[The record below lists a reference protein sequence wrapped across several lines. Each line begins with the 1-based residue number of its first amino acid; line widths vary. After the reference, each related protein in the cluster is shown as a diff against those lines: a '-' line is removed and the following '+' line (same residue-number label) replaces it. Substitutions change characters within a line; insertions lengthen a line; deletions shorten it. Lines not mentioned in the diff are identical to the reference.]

1 MPVRTDHL
9 PLTDRS
15 LDVSAALAQGV
26 LPTGLTAPAF
36 RAFLV
41 LLASADGSGQID
53 ILKPEL
59 ERLSGNRM
67 DNAHR
72 FLDRLRDALID
83 AQGVEPAPWFNSLVY
98 TPGVEK
104 RLAGVIRGEL
114 SPAARALLASPRYQG
129 QVQLQVD
136 ELRRLSTVPGVILY
150 LRCQAILA
158 AKPSAREIV
167 QRWNDDELLEVFGQY
182 AASARSVRKLGSG
195 ETSVT
200 VSLSRMTAALLR
212 PGADDLRAALDTF
225 TAAVIEGKPLGAG
238 RGKAWSHVDLVL
250 QRLSPR
256 PKLMDLIAAQNER
269 IRYLDER
276 DKILKSIGS

>member
-1 MPVRTDHL
+1 MPIRTDHL
-9 PLTDRS
+9 PATNRV

-83 AQGVEPAPWFNSLVY
+83 AQGVEPAPWFSNLDY

-104 RLAGVIRGEL
+104 GW
-114 SPAARALLASPRYQG
+114 LASSVVNSP
-129 QVQLQVD
+129 LP
-136 ELRRLSTVPGVILY
+136 PGLCWRHHDI
-150 LRCQAILA
+150 
-158 AKPSAREIV
+158 KDKS
-167 QRWNDDELLEVFGQY
+167 N
-182 AASARSVRKLGSG
+182 
-195 ETSVT
+195 
-200 VSLSRMTAALLR
+200 
-212 PGADDLRAALDTF
+212 
-225 TAAVIEGKPLGAG
+225 AG
-238 RGKAWSHVDLVL
+238 R
-250 QRLSPR
+250 
-256 PKLMDLIAAQNER
+256 
-269 IRYLDER
+269 
-276 DKILKSIGS
+276 